1 MLKNIVRFR
10 LLKHSASG
18 GALVSLGFPTAAVRT
33 IRYSFLHIDFLSD
46 REEKQTKGI
55 YRQLDANY
63 FTHTGSQ
70 IIIYI
75 YLHVDTLVRVVYH
88 KIGTL
93 KANEVH

>member
-1 MLKNIVRFR
+1 MSACLFGIPDSSSSDNSIFVSSYRFFTR
-10 LLKHSASG
+10 
-18 GALVSLGFPTAAVRT
+18 
-33 IRYSFLHIDFLSD
+33 

-93 KANEVH
+93 KAKEVHWK